1 MAWLSG
7 ATALTKSIQQYGVD
21 TIFTLP
27 GAQLDPMFDAL
38 YQAKGSIGSFIPAMN
53 KVLHTWL
60 LAMPSRP
67 VKLEHILLFRG
78 RDF

>member
-38 YQAKGSIGSFIPAMN
+38 YQAKDA
-53 KVLHTWL
+53 
-60 LAMPSRP
+60 
-67 VKLEHILLFRG
+67 G
-78 RDF
+78 RDRVGFQRLAEERVKKPA